1 MNTQEQWTPE
11 AVTFLVENAAFHT
24 KEELSESLNIDPV
37 SIRDTCRAL
46 GLTLKSS
53 PRAKR
58 RPHTRRQITTTEWKI
73 VDENIDKPVAEL
85 YKLLPQRCPNT
96 VRYMVRQLL
105 LSRPTEKLDEADR
118 QKPEQGVLF
127 EDEADSNADSSYYV
141 SMTDFEKTEEE
152 DNADRADTKYS
163 DAELEKFK
171 KWAEYGAECW
181 RRDHEALYGDPRS
194 VIDIPEDLASFFAVL
209 DDKSRMQHITRFLN
223 MEAQLNN
230 IADIY
235 SGKNEEKALKY
246 RAWSAEIHHLI
257 VLCLSG
263 AEGTA
268 QALVRWRELDNL
280 LNNIRE

>member
-46 GLTLKSS
+46 GLTLKPS

-58 RPHTRRQITTTEWKI
+58 RPHTRRQITATEWKI

-127 EDEADSNADSSYYV
+127 EDEGANADSSYYV
-141 SMTDFEKTEEE
+141 SMTDFEKSEEE
-152 DNADRADTKYS
+152 YNSPSRVVE
-163 DAELEKFK
+163 DATPTL
-171 KWAEYGAECW
+171 
-181 RRDHEALYGDPRS
+181 DH
-194 VIDIPEDLASFFAVL
+194 LAPFFAVL

-263 AEGTA
+263 TEGTA